1 VPIPRSLRPVVMA
14 WVAGLF
20 ALAGPAEAQER
31 QEVSIGGADTPVT
44 VFADR
49 IENLER
55 DRLLVAEG
63 RVEIEQGDVRLEADR
78 VEVNTETGEA
88 VATGKVVFFDG
99 RDRLTGTRIEFNF
112 RTGTGIVYQA
122 QGVAEPHFFFAG
134 DRMERFGEKSYR
146 FLSGVMTTCEDET
159 PAWSVHWGKA
169 TAYLDDYMWGTGA
182 SFWVWKIPVVPFIPI
197 FGASLRRDR
206 HSGFLT
212 PTFGNSSTKG
222 FSIRQPFYWAVSDN
236 MDLTL
241 IPAWFEKRGLG
252 LGGAFRYVR
261 TEASRGEVDGFFLHD
276 TEKKEDRWVVGVR
289 HEEVFTPRL
298 NFKVDLGFVSD
309 DQFFSEF
316 GNTLDERS
324 RQRLESNVSV
334 TQRWNTWNFVGRLFL
349 YEDLT
354 TTQPIELQ
362 RLPELRLSA
371 FQQPVPY
378 VPGLLFELE
387 TSYTNFV
394 RDIGSGGQRLDI
406 RPRFFYPFSPGGFFT
421 LTPRLGFRETVYDTK
436 VIGTK
441 VERGFFVEDTEDT
454 FTNRSLLEAGMDVEA
469 RAYRVFD
476 VGGWLGIQ
484 KLQHVIEPR
493 LSWDYVVGDGNEGLP
508 QWDAL
513 DTIKDSHFLTY
524 SLTNRLKA
532 RAVGEGDK
540 PGRVWELARLTLS
553 QSYDVNGPRRID
565 TTSPGFGGRL
575 SSVFADLIL
584 EPLFGIRF
592 RATTNID
599 PYDGHVITATTDA
612 EYRAQNWRVF
622 VGTRHGQG
630 GRLQFLQAAAEVR
643 LGSHWYVRAS
653 SDYNVET
660 ETVVENRIE
669 ATFREQCWAIT
680 AAFINRVNEDEFHIS
695 INLLELGQWGFGR
708 AFAGPSQ

>member
-1 VPIPRSLRPVVMA
+1 M
-14 WVAGLF
+14 AGLL
-20 ALAGPAEAQER
+20 ALAAPAAAQER

-88 VATGKVVFFDG
+88 VATGKVVLFDG

-112 RTGTGIVYQA
+112 RTGTGVVYQA

-146 FLSGVMTTCEDET
+146 FLGGTMTTCEDET

-169 TAYLDDYMWGTGA
+169 TAYLDDYMWGTNA
-182 SFWVWKIPVVPFIPI
+182 SFWVWKIPVVPFIPF

-222 FSIRQPFYWAVSDN
+222 FSIRQPFYWAISDN

-241 IPAWFEKRGLG
+241 VPAWFEKRGFG
-252 LGGAFRYVR
+252 LGGSFRYVR
-261 TEASRGEVDGFFLHD
+261 TEASHGEIDGFFLHD
-276 TEKKEDRWVVGVR
+276 TEKKADRWVVGVL

-298 NFKVDLGFVSD
+298 TLKVDVGVVSD
-309 DQFFSEF
+309 DEFFKEF

-324 RQRLESNVSV
+324 RQRLESNVSL
-334 TQRWNTWNFVGRLFL
+334 TQRWDTWNFVGRLFL

-362 RLPELRLSA
+362 RLPELRLNA

-394 RDIGSGGQRLDI
+394 RDIGSGGQRFDI
-406 RPRFFYPFSPGGFFT
+406 RPRLFYPFSPGGFFT
-421 LTPRLGFRETVYDTK
+421 LTPRLGIRETVYDTK
-436 VIGTK
+436 VIGTT
-441 VERGFFVEDTEDT
+441 VERGFFVEDTENT
-454 FTNRSLLEAGMDVEA
+454 FTNRTLLEAGMDVEA

-476 VGGWLGIQ
+476 LGGWLGIQ

-508 QWDAL
+508 QWDAI
-513 DTIKDSHFLTY
+513 DTIRDSHFLTY

-553 QSYDVNGPRRID
+553 QSYDVNGPQRID
-565 TTSPGFGGRL
+565 TTDPGFGGRL
-575 SSVFADLIL
+575 SPMFADLIL
-584 EPLFGIRF
+584 EPLFGLRF
-592 RATTNID
+592 RATASID
-599 PYDGHVITATTDA
+599 TYDGHFVSATTDF
-612 EYRAQNWRVF
+612 EYRAQKWRAY

-630 GRLQFLQAAAEVR
+630 ARLQFIQAAAEVN
-643 LGSHWYVRAS
+643 LGARWYIRGLS
-653 SDYNVET
+653 NYDVET

-669 ATFREQCWAIT
+669 VTFREQCWAIT
-680 AAFINRVNEDEFHIS
+680 ASYVNRTDEDEFHIS
-695 INLLELGQWGFGR
+695 VNLLELGQWGFGR
-708 AFAGPSQ
+708 AFAAQSQ